1 MEGSGRSAIDISALE
16 RETDE
21 LRARLGAAEEELR
34 AIRAGEIDAFVVQA
48 DEESVYT
55 LELPDHPF
63 RLLVDHLTEAAAT
76 ITSEA
81 TILCSNERFC
91 SLAGRSATALAGGSL
106 RDLLTPESRKTLD
119 AMLAEAPQ
127 GDVEGELSLQL
138 GDRTVPV
145 PFCLHSIGTSA
156 FGQCFML
163 TDLRESKRYEA
174 LERTQAALRKSEEEL
189 KRADRRKDEFL
200 ATLAHELR
208 NPLAPMRNAVEFL
221 RAKGTSAPE
230 LRWAHDVIDRQVQL
244 MARLLEDLLDV
255 SRVALDR
262 PHLRMTL
269 VELGAVIDAAVETS
283 FPLMERARHDL
294 EVTLPPEPIYLQA
307 DPVRLSQVFAN
318 LLNNAA
324 KYTDDGGR
332 IRIVAEMRR
341 RDVVVSISDTG
352 IGIAPD
358 QLPHVFDIFSQA
370 KPASGRAQG
379 GLGIGLSLVKGLVE
393 LHGGA
398 VDAHSEGPGKGST
411 FRVRLPVV
419 DGVDDRR
426 ARQMS
431 DGATVLPRA
440 SRHVLVVDDHRDS
453 ADSLAMLL
461 KAMGHEVDRAYDGE
475 QAIELAS
482 KILPELIL
490 LDIGMPRMDGYE
502 TCRRMKAESWGAESV
517 IVALTGWGQ
526 DEDRRKSR
534 AAGFDH
540 HLVKPVEIGDLVAL
554 MSTLDS
560 RRDGEGARAPEPS
573 RRDRFPG
580 DGHARSERRAS
591 GSTPSR

>member
-1 MEGSGRSAIDISALE
+1 MERNGRSASDASLLE
-16 RETDE
+16 REIDE
-21 LRARLGAAEEELR
+21 LRARLCDAEEELR
-34 AIRAGEIDAFVVQA
+34 AIREGEVDALVVRAGEEA
-48 DEESVYT
+48 VYT

-76 ITSEA
+76 ITSEG
-81 TILCSNERFC
+81 TILCCNERFC
-91 SLAGRSATALAGGSL
+91 TLVRQPPTALGGRCL
-106 RDLLTPESRKTLD
+106 RDLLAAESLETLET
-119 AMLAEAPQ
+119 MLAEAPHR
-127 GDVEGELSLQL
+127 DTEGVLTLQL
-138 GDRTVPV
+138 DDAAVPV
-145 PFCLHSIGTSA
+145 PFCLHAIGRSA
-156 FGQCFML
+156 FGLCFML
-163 TDLRESKRYEA
+163 TDLSENKRFEE
-174 LERTQAALRKSEEEL
+174 LERTQAALRKSEESL
-189 KRADRRKDEFL
+189 RLADRRKDEFL

-221 RAKGTSAPE
+221 RAKGSSAPE

-262 PHLRMTL
+262 PHLRKTL
-269 VELGAVIDAAVETS
+269 VELGSVVDAAVETS
-283 FPLMERARHDL
+283 FPLMERAQHDL
-294 EVTLPPEPIYLQA
+294 TVTLPPEPIYLRA

-324 KYTDDGGR
+324 KYTDEGGR
-332 IRIVAEMRR
+332 IRLVAEKRR
-341 RDVVVSISDTG
+341 NEVVVSITDTG
-352 IGIAPD
+352 IGIAPEL
-358 QLPHVFDIFSQA
+358 LPHVFDIFSQA

-398 VDAHSEGPGKGST
+398 VDAHSEGPAKGST
-411 FRVRLPVV
+411 FRVRLPIVEDADEREAKQV
-419 DGVDDRR
+419 
-426 ARQMS
+426 S
-431 DGATVLPRA
+431 DGATVVQRA
-440 SRHVLVVDDHRDS
+440 SRRVLVVDDHRDS

-482 KILPELIL
+482 KVLPELIL

-502 TCRRMKAESWGAESV
+502 TCRRVKAESWGEHTV
-517 IVALTGWGQ
+517 VVALTGWGQ

-540 HLVKPVEIGDLVAL
+540 HLVKPVEMGELVTL
-554 MSTLDS
+554 MAMLDS
-560 RRDGEGARAPEPS
+560 RRDGVAGTRAREAG
-573 RRDRFPG
+573 RRDEFPG
-580 DGHARSERRAS
+580 DGHTRPAWRS
-591 GSTPSR
+591 GSTPRP